1 MLVLVLVAF
10 IAGLVTAVSPCV
22 LPILPI
28 VLATATD
35 AGPIWSSLV

>member
-28 VLATATD
+28 VLATGAD
-35 AGPIWSSLV
+35 GDRRRP